1 MKEDIVKL
9 EEQNQYWENK
19 CQKMY
24 RDVKQG
30 EIIEEKKR
38 YELYIKVKEQNSI
51 LKKTKRDLREKDA
64 QLDLLKQEHAV
75 ALSKKMIMETTGEGS
90 FANFASDSVVS
101 NTPSPLKKER
111 NSLIMGMIPEEE
123 ENQQGKS
130 PAAL

>member
-90 FANFASDSVVS
+90 FANFASDSVLS

>member
-1 MKEDIVKL
+1 MESGMKEDIVKL

-51 LKKTKRDLREKDA
+51 LKKTKRDLKEKDA
-64 QLDLLKQEHAV
+64 
-75 ALSKKMIMETTGEGS
+75 
-90 FANFASDSVVS
+90 
-101 NTPSPLKKER
+101 
-111 NSLIMGMIPEEE
+111 
-123 ENQQGKS
+123 
-130 PAAL
+130 